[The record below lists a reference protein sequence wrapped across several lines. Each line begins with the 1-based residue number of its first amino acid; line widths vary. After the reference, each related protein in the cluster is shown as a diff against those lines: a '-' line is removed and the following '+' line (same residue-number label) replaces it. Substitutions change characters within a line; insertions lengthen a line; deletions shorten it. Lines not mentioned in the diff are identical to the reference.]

1 MSVKE
6 ETIEVLF
13 EDFLEFKLAY
23 WHGLGLEWANVT
35 FVQWITDLIYE
46 DEIIKL
52 STQEEYQ

>member
-35 FVQWITDLIYE
+35 FVQWIQSLTYDFTIQQLS
-46 DEIIKL
+46 IK
-52 STQEEYQ
+52 EEYQ